1 MINKLLNNKTRRV
14 STRICEYLD
23 RMCFASNAEMRIQ
36 LHCVIFQNRIMKI
49 NLPLKRQRIVCEM
62 PNNNSDHSLDESC
75 SIPRITGVQIVYR
88 TSISANIAPDFWS
101 N

>member
-75 SIPRITGVQIVYR
+75 SNPCITGVQIVDP